1 MARPQVESSCSAR
14 SGHTSR
20 CASRRPQGSAFPHKI
35 LQKIPRKT
43 MGILTDILGDH
54 QEEFWMHLFVALTVG
69 VCVALFTTYMQQ
81 DRIVQTQKQQQA
93 RIESL
98 ASQQERQREA
108 LQSIRELTEG
118 MGVKLDLLL
127 RAQGIE
133 IAPQQNRTF
142 IQRDTSYAN
151 E

>member
-1 MARPQVESSCSAR
+1 
-14 SGHTSR
+14 
-20 CASRRPQGSAFPHKI
+20 
-35 LQKIPRKT
+35 
-43 MGILTDILGDH
+43 
-54 QEEFWMHLFVALTVG
+54 
-69 VCVALFTTYMQQ
+69 MQQ

-133 IAPQQNRTF
+133 IGPRQDRTF
-142 IQRDTSYAN
+142 IQRDTSYAD

>member
-1 MARPQVESSCSAR
+1 
-14 SGHTSR
+14 
-20 CASRRPQGSAFPHKI
+20 
-35 LQKIPRKT
+35 